1 MRRHIQLNTHISTK
15 YNQELENLKHSVLTM
30 GGVIEQQLINTLLAL
45 KENAPSLAER
55 VALNDSRVDSM
66 ESQVEE
72 ECMRIIAKRNPT
84 AGDLRLVMTVSKT
97 ATDIERMG
105 DEIARVA
112 KLVTKKS
119 IPSSEEILAG
129 MVDIG
134 NRNVTMMRATFDAFA
149 RQDDKA
155 ALLAYQQDNA
165 IDKAYKK
172 ILQATAKEIQ
182 STPEDAALWMDVL
195 WAIRSF
201 ERVGDRCKNI
211 CEYIIYLTYGR
222 NLNSSSMKK
231 TVKKL
236 LKQSNLSI
244 DI

>member
-1 MRRHIQLNTHISTK
+1 VRRQIQLNTHISAK

-30 GGVIEQQLINTLLAL
+30 GGVLEQQLVNTLVAL

-66 ESQVEE
+66 ESQVEQ

-97 ATDIERMG
+97 ATDLERIG

-112 KLVTKKS
+112 KLVTKNR
-119 IPSSEEILAG
+119 IPASDLVLSG
-129 MVDIG
+129 MMDIG
-134 NRNVTMMRATFDAFA
+134 NRNVSMMRATFDAFA

-155 ALLAYQQDNA
+155 AVIAYQQDSQ
-165 IDKAYKK
+165 IDKVYKK
-172 ILQATAKEIQ
+172 VLQQTAAEIQ
-182 STPEDAALWMDVL
+182 SSPEDIAIWMDVL

-201 ERVGDRCKNI
+201 ERIGDRCKNI
-211 CEYIIYLTYGR
+211 CEYVIYLTYGR
-222 NLNSSSMKK
+222 DLNSSSMKK

-236 LKQSNLSI
+236 LK
-244 DI
+244 

>member
-1 MRRHIQLNTHISTK
+1 MRRQIQLSTHISAK

-30 GGVIEQQLINTLLAL
+30 GGVIEQQLVNTLVAL
-45 KENAPSLAER
+45 TENAPSLAER

-66 ESQVEE
+66 ETQVEQ

-84 AGDLRLVMTVSKT
+84 AGDLRLVMTVSKA
-97 ATDIERMG
+97 ATDLERMG

-112 KLVTKKS
+112 KLVTKNN
-119 IPSSEEILAG
+119 IPSSDDVIAG

-134 NRNVTMMRATFDAFA
+134 NRNVAMMRATFDAFA

-155 ALLAYQQDNA
+155 ALFAYQQDNA

-172 ILQATAKEIQ
+172 ILETTAKEIK
-182 STPEDAALWMDVL
+182 SAPEDIKLWMDVL

-201 ERVGDRCKNI
+201 ERIGDRCKNI
-211 CEYIIYLTYGR
+211 CEYVIYLTYGK
-222 NLNSSSMKK
+222 NMNSSSMKK

-236 LKQSNLSI
+236 LKQNNLSI
-244 DI
+244 DF

>member
-1 MRRHIQLNTHISTK
+1 MRRHIQLNTHISAK

-30 GGVIEQQLINTLLAL
+30 GGVIEQQLVNTLVAL

-66 ESQVEE
+66 ESQVEQ

-97 ATDIERMG
+97 ATDLERIG
-105 DEIARVA
+105 DEVARVA
-112 KLVTKKS
+112 KLVTKNQ
-119 IPSSEEILAG
+119 IPTSDIVLAG
-129 MVDIG
+129 MMDIG
-134 NRNVTMMRATFDAFA
+134 NRNVAMMRATFDAFA

-155 ALLAYQQDNA
+155 AVIAYQQDNE
-165 IDKAYKK
+165 IDRVYKK
-172 ILQATAKEIQ
+172 VLEHTANEIQ
-182 STPEDAALWMDVL
+182 QNPDDINLWMDVL

-201 ERVGDRCKNI
+201 ERIGDRCKNI
-211 CEYIIYLTYGR
+211 CEYVLYLTYGR
-222 NLNSSSMKK
+222 DLNSSLMKK

-236 LKQSNLSI
+236 LK
-244 DI
+244 

>member
-1 MRRHIQLNTHISTK
+1 MRRQIQLNTHISTK

-30 GGVIEQQLINTLLAL
+30 GGVLEQQLVNTLVAL

-66 ESQVEE
+66 ESQVEQ

-97 ATDIERMG
+97 ATDLERMG

-112 KLVTKKS
+112 KLVTKNR
-119 IPSSEEILAG
+119 IPSSDIVLSG
-129 MVDIG
+129 MMDIG

-155 ALLAYQQDNA
+155 AVIAYQQDTQ
-165 IDKAYKK
+165 IDKVYKK
-172 ILQATAKEIQ
+172 VLEQTAAEIQ
-182 STPEDAALWMDVL
+182 SSPEDIAIWMDVL

-201 ERVGDRCKNI
+201 ERIGDRCKNI
-211 CEYIIYLTYGR
+211 CEYVIYLTYGR
-222 NLNSSSMKK
+222 DLNSSSMKK

-236 LKQSNLSI
+236 LK
-244 DI
+244 

>member
-1 MRRHIQLNTHISTK
+1 MRRQIQLNTHISTK

-30 GGVIEQQLINTLLAL
+30 GGVLEQQLVNTLVAL

-66 ESQVEE
+66 ESQVEQ

-97 ATDIERMG
+97 ATDLERIG

-112 KLVTKKS
+112 KLVTKDR
-119 IPSSEEILAG
+119 IPASEIVLSG
-129 MVDIG
+129 MMDIG
-134 NRNVTMMRATFDAFA
+134 NRNVSMMRATFDAFA

-155 ALLAYQQDNA
+155 AVLAHQQDTQ
-165 IDKAYKK
+165 IDKVYKK
-172 ILQATAKEIQ
+172 VLEQTAAEIQ
-182 STPEDAALWMDVL
+182 TSPQDIAIWMDVL

-201 ERVGDRCKNI
+201 ERIGDRCKNI
-211 CEYIIYLTYGR
+211 CEYVIYLTYGR
-222 NLNSSSMKK
+222 DLNSSSMKK

-236 LKQSNLSI
+236 LK
-244 DI
+244 

>member
-1 MRRHIQLNTHISTK
+1 MRRQIQLNTHISAR

-30 GGVIEQQLINTLLAL
+30 GGVIEQQLVNTLVAL

-66 ESQVEE
+66 ESQVEQ

-97 ATDIERMG
+97 ATDLERIG

-112 KLVTKKS
+112 KLVTKNR
-119 IPSSEEILAG
+119 IPASETVLSG
-129 MVDIG
+129 MMDIG
-134 NRNVTMMRATFDAFA
+134 NRNVSMMRATFDAFA

-155 ALLAYQQDNA
+155 AVLAYQQDTQ
-165 IDKAYKK
+165 IDRVYKK
-172 ILQATAKEIQ
+172 VLEQTAAEIQ
-182 STPEDAALWMDVL
+182 SSPQDIAIWMDVL

-201 ERVGDRCKNI
+201 ERIGDRCKNI
-211 CEYIIYLTYGR
+211 CEYVIYLTYGR
-222 NLNSSSMKK
+222 DLNSSIMKK

-236 LKQSNLSI
+236 LK
-244 DI
+244 

>member
-1 MRRHIQLNTHISTK
+1 MRRQIQLNTHISAK

-30 GGVIEQQLINTLLAL
+30 GGVLEQQLVNTLVAL

-66 ESQVEE
+66 ESQVEQ

-97 ATDIERMG
+97 ATDLERIG

-112 KLVTKKS
+112 KLVTKNR
-119 IPSSEEILAG
+119 IPASDLVLSG
-129 MVDIG
+129 MMDIG
-134 NRNVTMMRATFDAFA
+134 NRNVSMMRATFDAFA

-155 ALLAYQQDNA
+155 AVIAYQQDSQ
-165 IDKAYKK
+165 IDKVYKK
-172 ILQATAKEIQ
+172 VLQQTAAEIQ
-182 STPEDAALWMDVL
+182 SSPEDIAIWMDVL

-201 ERVGDRCKNI
+201 ERIGDRCKNI
-211 CEYIIYLTYGR
+211 CEYVIYLTYGR
-222 NLNSSSMKK
+222 DLNSSSMKK

-236 LKQSNLSI
+236 LK
-244 DI
+244 

>member
-1 MRRHIQLNTHISTK
+1 MRRQIQLNTHISAK

-30 GGVIEQQLINTLLAL
+30 GGVLEQQLVNTLVAL

-66 ESQVEE
+66 ESQVEQ

-97 ATDIERMG
+97 ATDLERIG

-112 KLVTKKS
+112 KLVTKNR
-119 IPSSEEILAG
+119 IPAADLVLSG
-129 MVDIG
+129 MMDIG
-134 NRNVTMMRATFDAFA
+134 NRNVSMMRATVDAFA

-155 ALLAYQQDNA
+155 AVIAYQQDSQ
-165 IDKAYKK
+165 IDKVYKK
-172 ILQATAKEIQ
+172 VLQQTAAEIQ
-182 STPEDAALWMDVL
+182 SSPEDIAIWMDVL

-201 ERVGDRCKNI
+201 ERIGDRCKNI
-211 CEYIIYLTYGR
+211 CEYVIYLTYGR
-222 NLNSSSMKK
+222 DLNSSSMKK

-236 LKQSNLSI
+236 LK
-244 DI
+244 